1 MNGLEG
7 LSERDRSMIIVP
19 EREKEDDDG
28 GILEW
33 LFEALGGDF
42 VEGRTGWQIL
52 LDTVI
57 SMIPVVD
64 QICDARDI
72 LANIM
77 FLTDEDEANDTM
89 AWVGVGL
96 CGIGLF
102 PTAGSAAKGAL
113 KIVFKYADEAAD
125 IVFPHIRKLLKVDPE
140 DFLRK
145 IEWDKFRKEVPE
157 LLREM
162 MNRINKFLTCGYI
175 PSKYKQ
181 PALKLKAKIDKIIL
195 KLDNK
200 VDEAINYLKKCVD
213 DILGKTD
220 NVYVTPEGIPIRLT
234 DDMTKEVGSNIHKFE
249 IDDNGVSKT
258 VKNTDNFKDSGK
270 VHRHLDESGNII
282 RNELIPAGYSST
294 DELIQAVKKDPNLAK
309 QMGYSS
315 PEALEETIKNVDK
328 YLNTDPI
335 QRKAI
340 QNSKL
345 AGETKSI
352 VKNGKTYDIK
362 FDELGFPDLKNSDAF
377 IKGGEVDLIKDC
389 GLKSEDLRKMTGTSH
404 MEKASEFLQKK
415 IDAGEI
421 DLKKL
426 LKEQGYSDKKI
437 KIVMDS
443 ISEGKG
449 SLDKILTWHH
459 HQETGKMLLVRYDV
473 HNAIGHT
480 GGNSLWGMGI
490 H

>member
-28 GILEW
+28 GIFEW

-42 VEGRTGWQIL
+42 VEDRTGWQIL

-77 FLTDEDEANDTM
+77 FLTDEDKANDTM
-89 AWVGVGL
+89 AWVGIVL

-102 PTAGSAAKGAL
+102 PTAGSAAKGVL
-113 KIVFKYADEAAD
+113 KIVLKYADEAAD

-181 PALKLKAKIDKIIL
+181 PALKLKAEVDKIIL

-200 VDEAINYLKKCVD
+200 VNEAINYLKKCVD

-220 NVYVTPEGIPIRLT
+220 NVYVTPEGIPVRLT
-234 DDMTKEVGSNIHKFE
+234 DDMTEEVGSNINKFE
-249 IDDNGVSKT
+249 IDDNGVART
-258 VKNTDNFKDSGK
+258 VKSVKTEDIGRVRRHYDSSGK
-270 VHRHLDESGNII
+270 LIK
-282 RNELIPAGYSST
+282 NELIPIGYNST
-294 DELIQAVKKDPNLAK
+294 DELIQAVKKDPNLASK
-309 QMGYSS
+309 MGYSS
-315 PEALEETIKNVDK
+315 PEALEETIRNTEK
-328 YLNTDPI
+328 YLNTEPI
-335 QRKAI
+335 DGSFIK
-340 QNSKL
+340 NSPL
-345 AGETKSI
+345 AGEVKSI
-352 VKNGKTYDIK
+352 TKHGKTYDIE
-362 FDELGFPDLKNSDAF
+362 FDELGFPKFQNSDAF
-377 IKGGEVDLIKDC
+377 IKGGEINLLDEFSAEELSKMK
-389 GLKSEDLRKMTGTSH
+389 GSKHMSEASKM
-404 MEKASEFLQKK
+404 LQKK

-437 KIVMDS
+437 KKVMSSIENGDS
-443 ISEGKG
+443 
-449 SLDKILTWHH
+449 SLNSVLTWHH
-459 HQETGKMLLVRYDV
+459 HQETGRMMLIRYDV
-473 HNAIGHT
+473 HRGVGHT
-480 GGNSLWGMGI
+480 GGNKLWGLGV
-490 H
+490 HN